1 MWRHP
6 IVLAGL
12 YFTDW
17 ISMRVQFTFSCPL
30 FCILL
35 SNIIE
40 ILDHNIQNNGQLKV
54 NLLIAATWFYA
65 INFLLKKYIFNY
77 KCIYMWK
84 KYISVSVC
92 TKFLVFRKNTP
103 VIQIKV
109 REENEIE
116 TTDGEGRKRG
126 RKRKRETEE
135 DTRMYDRLKRGGNVD
150 RNERQRKELEEF
162 RSCKHII
169 LFWIRT
175 KKLILY
181 SIYIMLSREEHTMS
195 SITINIPF
203 LINASDQNLRF

>member
-1 MWRHP
+1 MQLISYWRST
-6 IVLAGL
+6 
-12 YFTDW
+12 Y
-17 ISMRVQFTFSCPL
+17 
-30 FCILL
+30 
-35 SNIIE
+35 
-40 ILDHNIQNNGQLKV
+40 
-54 NLLIAATWFYA
+54 LIT
-65 INFLLKKYIFNY
+65 NVYICEN
-77 KCIYMWK
+77 

-135 DTRMYDRLKRGGNVD
+135 DTRMYDRLRRGEHVD

-181 SIYIMLSREEHTMS
+181 SIYIMLSMEEHTMS
-195 SITINIPF
+195 SIAILWINIPF

>member
-1 MWRHP
+1 
-6 IVLAGL
+6 
-12 YFTDW
+12 
-17 ISMRVQFTFSCPL
+17 MRVQFTFSCPL

-40 ILDHNIQNNGQLKV
+40 MLDHNIQNNGQLKV
-54 NLLIAATWFYA
+54 NLLIAATTWQRHG
-65 INFLLKKYIFNY
+65 FLQLISYWGSTYLITNVYICEN
-77 KCIYMWK
+77 

-109 REENEIE
+109 CDENEIE

-126 RKRKRETEE
+126 RKRKRETE
-135 DTRMYDRLKRGGNVD
+135 DTRMYDRLRRGENVD

-181 SIYIMLSREEHTMS
+181 SIYIMLSMEEHTMS
-195 SITINIPF
+195 SIAILWINIPF